1 MADQNIKVK
10 IDLDLAEFNKHAKE
24 LSNAISNV
32 LGRDVDIFNG
42 KIKQTAKDT
51 NKATEAFKGATA
63 AAGKAGS
70 TVKQSNQQWTNFAL
84 ILQDLPYGFRGIQ
97 NNLPAVIGG
106 FAGMT
111 GPIYLATSAIIA
123 LFTAWDA
130 GFFKTK
136 NATNALTEAN
146 KEYAESLKQSM
157 GNAGEEISKMNA
169 LVSIAK
175 DQDESMTK
183 RLVAVK
189 KLQEEYPSYFG
200 NLDKETILNG
210 NVKNAVDGVKSA
222 IIERAK
228 ATAIAG
234 KINKLSA
241 EKFAKEEELYQLALQ
256 KTFKIQ
262 KAIQYV
268 NQMKALGYTESAK
281 HLKGLIDIQ
290 IKGIREEEN
299 VIKGTVDLIDKELTR
314 LDAIYEDSTKKS
326 IGLDIEQ
333 PQEVKSTY
341 LKDFADALKEEERLF
356 KDNLNNQ
363 LAFAEG
369 NDIKKVEILGKAMS
383 DLISWY
389 DKGIIEE
396 TFYQNTL
403 AELYRQTY
411 NLKDGLLK
419 KELSEK
425 EKLAKEAEV
434 IDNRQLQNSLDS
446 LKIQS
451 DVAMKIA
458 NLSGNATAADRI
470 KILEDYKNKL
480 YDLASTG
487 GYTAEQFDK
496 IDDALTRVDAAI
508 DGSKDKVKD
517 YSISWQETVNTINGI
532 LTSLDLSII
541 VNFAEQIGNMMA
553 GGKFDITQMGTI
565 LADALSSIGK
575 ALIAFALT
583 NGAAMELFKNP
594 KTWPLALA
602 AGIAAVAAGTALKAK
617 ISDNKATAF
626 ADGGIVSGPTMGLI
640 GEYPGAQ
647 NNPEVIAPLDKL
659 KSMIGGG
666 GGGTFV
672 LRGQDLLLATNR
684 AQKASNLKGQ
694 NISLA

>member
-24 LSNAISNV
+24 LSKAISNV

-63 AAGKAGS
+63 SAGKAGS

-200 NLDKETILNG
+200 NLSREQILNG
-210 NVKNAVDGVKSA
+210 NVKTAVDDVKTA

-228 ATAIAG
+228 ATAVAG
-234 KINKLSA
+234 KINNLSA
-241 EKFAKEEELYQLALQ
+241 QKFAKEEELYQLALQ

-262 KAIQYV
+262 KAIKYV
-268 NQMKALGYTESAK
+268 NQMKELGYTQSAK
-281 HLKGLIDIQ
+281 HLKGLIDTQ
-290 IKGIREEEN
+290 ISGIREEEN

-314 LDAIYEDSTKKS
+314 LGTIYEGSTKKS
-326 IGLDIEQ
+326 MGLDIEA
-333 PQEVKSTY
+333 PKATKSTY

-517 YSISWQETVNTINGI
+517 YSISWQETSNTINGI
-532 LTSLDLSII
+532 LTNLVRDSI
-541 VNFAEQIGNMMA
+541 VKFSENIGKALA
-553 GGKFDITQMGTI
+553 GEGTNPFEGFGLMI
-565 LADALSSIGK
+565 ADAAIGIGK
-575 ALIAFALT
+575 ALIAY
-583 NGAAMELFKNP
+583 G
-594 KTWPLALA
+594 
-602 AGIAAVAAGTALKAK
+602 VA
-617 ISDNKATAF
+617 ITAF
-626 ADGGIVSGPTMGLI
+626 ALAVSNPFAAIAAGAALVIAGSYLKSRLEKQSQASKPKAFANGGIISGPTMGLM
-640 GEYPGAQ
+640 GEYPGASH
-647 NNPEVIAPLDKL
+647 NPEVVAPLDKL
-659 KSMIGGG
+659 KSLIGGSS
-666 GGGTFV
+666 GGT
-672 LRGQDLLLATNR
+672 LEARISGNDLLILMNKAGRTN
-684 AQKASNLKGQ
+684 N
-694 NISLA
+694 NTF